1 MEKLK
6 QEIIKTLLYFEVFSF
21 PLRKEE
27 ITRFC
32 SIKVSEDDMDRAL
45 TGLLAD
51 QSIYQF
57 GQYFMV
63 SKQKKWVDDRETKRG
78 ISGKMMPK
86 ARRNALIISQF
97 PFVRGVAV
105 SGSLSK
111 DSADEQADIDYFIIA
126 RSGRLWICRSI
137 LHVFK
142 KLTYL
147 TGKQHQFCM
156 NYFLDEDELELK
168 DKNIFTAVESITVIP
183 LYGAISHRLFFDC
196 NAWLGDY
203 FPNSYPQIKLNGQIN
218 NHRSRLKALT
228 ESLFPSKFGDWINRF
243 LLKITMWWWQKKFR
257 AKGYP
262 MQFFDHDFRSTPGE
276 SKNHPNDYQRR
287 VLAAYHEKLH
297 KAGMWEEN

>member
-1 MEKLK
+1 
-6 QEIIKTLLYFEVFSF
+6 
-21 PLRKEE
+21 
-27 ITRFC
+27 
-32 SIKVSEDDMDRAL
+32 
-45 TGLLAD
+45 
-51 QSIYQF
+51 
-57 GQYFMV
+57 
-63 SKQKKWVDDRETKRG
+63 
-78 ISGKMMPK
+78 
-86 ARRNALIISQF
+86 
-97 PFVRGVAV
+97 
-105 SGSLSK
+105 
-111 DSADEQADIDYFIIA
+111 
-126 RSGRLWICRSI
+126 
-137 LHVFK
+137 
-142 KLTYL
+142 
-147 TGKQHQFCM
+147 M